1 VVAML
6 LTDRI
11 ILAGFRDIPFHLVSY
26 GIVWDIEINMLFIRL
41 FTPISEKRFQE
52 KKGTI
57 TFKT

>member
-1 VVAML
+1 ML